1 MAVIISNEQTMV
13 LMFSCKVDR
22 VSIDDKFYL
31 IMTYQLPLILT
42 ALLHVA

>member
-22 VSIDDKFYL
+22 VSIDEKFYL

-42 ALLHVA
+42 TLLHVA